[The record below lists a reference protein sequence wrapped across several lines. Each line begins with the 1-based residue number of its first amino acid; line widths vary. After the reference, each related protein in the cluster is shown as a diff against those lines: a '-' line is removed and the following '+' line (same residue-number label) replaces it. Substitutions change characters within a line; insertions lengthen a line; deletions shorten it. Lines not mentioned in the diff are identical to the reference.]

1 MASHLPTDQTGLSL
15 HLEGV
20 FSGNCSKKAGPNVE
34 STSQAFV
41 LVTLADVLL
50 ARPGQGQA
58 YSHCRKG
65 PKLHLFKKKKKCHI
79 YLPTLNPIFQ
89 LFHEACGIL
98 VPQSGMELELP
109 AVEV

>member
-65 PKLHLFKKKKKCHI
+65 PKLHLFKKKKKMSHI
-79 YLPTLNPIFQ
+79 PPHPQPHFSV
-89 LFHEACGIL
+89 
-98 VPQSGMELELP
+98 VP
-109 AVEV
+109 

>member
-1 MASHLPTDQTGLSL
+1 MWKALVRPLYLSHLLMSYWPDQARAKLT
-15 HLEGV
+15 V
-20 FSGNCSKKAGPNVE
+20 TAGRDLN
-34 STSQAFV
+34 STS
-41 LVTLADVLL
+41 L
-50 ARPGQGQA
+50 
-58 YSHCRKG
+58 
-65 PKLHLFKKKKKCHI
+65 KKKKKCHI